1 MKFEI
6 GVRGEQPVKEET
18 AKVEFYLRKNTDG
31 SVGLYIYNSAIN
43 INNTNVQLLSIDTD
57 GIIRRDD
64 FSNVYIANAF
74 MKYDVVGGY
83 QRVRVQ

>member
-6 GVRGEQPVKEET
+6 GVRGEQSAKEET

-31 SVGLYIYNSAIN
+31 SVGLYMDNSAVGG
-43 INNTNVQLLSIDTD
+43 TQLLSIGTD

-64 FSNVYIANAF
+64 FSHVYITNAF
-74 MKYDVVGGY
+74 MKYDVVDGY
-83 QRVRVQ
+83 IRVRVR